1 MSLHKLADEAVV
13 KINKSLEG
21 RLSEPEIEQLA
32 KIVQETLVVAVN
44 ESTKQFN
51 NAAVVCCGP
60 EADIAHK
67 IAEDV
72 ERARFALLANMTSA
86 R

>member
-1 MSLHKLADEAVV
+1 MSLHSLADEAVA

-21 RLSEPEIEQLA
+21 RLSEAEVEKLT
-32 KIVQETLVVAVN
+32 KIVQEALVEAVN

-51 NAAVVCCGP
+51 NAAVVCCGH

>member
-21 RLSEPEIEQLA
+21 RLSEPEIEQLT

>member
-1 MSLHKLADEAVV
+1 MSLKSLSDEAVA

-21 RLSEPEIEQLA
+21 RLSEPETEQIS
-32 KIVQETLVVAVN
+32 KIVQGALAEAVN
-44 ESTKQFN
+44 ETTKQFN

-60 EADIAHK
+60 EADLAHK